1 MMPKQIRSF
10 FIEKQIGRGS
20 NGLVYKAVHEKS
32 KVKVAI
38 KMIPKFNLSNH
49 DQIQLQFSR
58 EINLLQRIN
67 HIFVPQFYQII
78 EDSENF
84 YLVMEY
90 APNGDLVSLHKPVD
104 EYTAKMIFLQLIIIL
119 EYLHDDLYIVHRD
132 LKAENV
138 MLDKYNNIRVIDYG
152 LSNCFTE
159 ETPHLKTTCGSPC
172 MYFFKKKQIYIY
184 KKNI

>member
-1 MMPKQIRSF
+1 MIPRKISSF
-10 FIEKQIGRGS
+10 IIEKQIGRGS
-20 NGLVYKAVHEKS
+20 NGFVYEAIHEKS
-32 KVKVAI
+32 KIKVAI
-38 KMIPKFNLSNH
+38 KAIPKFNLDNH

-84 YLVMEY
+84 YLVMEH
-90 APNGDLVSLHKPVD
+90 APNGDLIALKKPTD
-104 EYTAKMIFLQLIIIL
+104 EYTAKLIFLQLVIIL
-119 EYLHDDLYIVHRD
+119 EYLHNELYIVHRD

-159 ETPHLKTTCGSPC
+159 NTPQLKTACGSPC
-172 MYFFKKKQIYIY
+172 MLSYRENKQT
-184 KKNI
+184 NN